1 MALPKIG
8 DRFNGAIQKT
18 AQERKIA
25 ELQAEIDRLRTA
37 QSPELEVQ
45 VQILREQLQQSG
57 ENYIKLELIDP
68 NPQQP
73 RQTITQSA
81 IRAKVRSLSKH
92 GQITPVILIPHG
104 NGRYILLDGQ
114 LRCEAAKLLG
124 WETIRAVIVPMPK
137 DLNHDSLL
145 TFLHFEDLNP
155 LDKAEAIVQE
165 LIKATGLEVDKI
177 PTVLGTVLK
186 RIERDGK
193 TKLLADLVTATTE
206 EQQQGLDSLG
216 VRDKERNLLLVLLDL
231 GLNPGS
237 VKANL
242 LPMLSLPPDLKTAI
256 RQQGLKGAHALA
268 LTALSAKTLNL
279 SEHQAASER
288 IAATQQVLE
297 QDLTVPE
304 TRKLVAQ
311 IKMRFSK
318 LAAPEPQETS
328 LAARM
333 QAATRQLKKT
343 KACEDSHKRV
353 RLEVLLTE
361 LEALL
366 SQG

>member
-18 AQERKIA
+18 AQEQKIA
-25 ELQAEIDRLRTA
+25 ELQAEIDRLRA
-37 QSPELEVQ
+37 AKSPQLEMQ
-45 VQILREQLQQSG
+45 VQLLREQLQQSG
-57 ENYIKLELIDP
+57 ENYIKLELIAP

-73 RQTITQSA
+73 RQTITSSA
-81 IRAKVRSLSKH
+81 IRAKVRSLDKH

-104 NGRYILLDGQ
+104 DSRYILLDGQ
-114 LRCEAAKLLG
+114 LRWEAAKLLG
-124 WETIRAVIVPMPK
+124 WEKIRAVIVPTPK

-165 LIKATGLEVDKI
+165 IVKATGLEVTEI
-177 PTVLGTVLK
+177 PTVIGTALK

-193 TKLLADLVTATTE
+193 IKLLADLVTATTQ
-206 EQQQGLDSLG
+206 EQQQGLDMLD

-242 LPMLSLPPDLKTAI
+242 LPMLSLPPDLKTSI
-256 RQQGLKGAHALA
+256 RQQGLKGAHAQALA
-268 LTALSAKTLNL
+268 ALSAKTLKI
-279 SEHQAASER
+279 SEQKAASER

-297 QDLTVPE
+297 EELTVPE

-311 IKMRFSK
+311 LKMGFSQSDT
-318 LAAPEPQETS
+318 ESQETS
-328 LAARM
+328 MAARM
-333 QAATRQLKKT
+333 QAAARQLKKT
-343 KACEDSHKRV
+343 KAWEDPQKRV
-353 RLEVLLTE
+353 RLEGLLME
-361 LEALL
+361 LEALV
-366 SQG
+366 SQS

>member
-1 MALPKIG
+1 MALPHIG
-8 DRFNGAIQKT
+8 ARFDGAVQKT

-25 ELQAEIDRLRTA
+25 DLQAEITQLRSA

-45 VQILREQLQQSG
+45 VQILREQLQHEY
-57 ENYIKLELIDP
+57 ENHIKLELIDP
-68 NPQQP
+68 NPEQP
-73 RQTITQSA
+73 RQTITSSA
-81 IRAKVRSLSKH
+81 ISAKVRSLGKH
-92 GQITPVILIPHG
+92 GQITPVILISHS

-114 LRCEAAKLLG
+114 LRWEAAKLLG
-124 WETIRAVIVPMPK
+124 WETIRAVIVPMPE

-165 LIKATGLEVDKI
+165 IAKVTGLEVMET

-193 TKLLADLVTATTE
+193 TKLLAALVNTTTE
-206 EQQQGLDSLG
+206 SQQEGLALLDL
-216 VRDKERNLLLVLLDL
+216 RDKECLLLLVLLDL

-268 LTALSAKTLNL
+268 LAALSAKTLNL
-279 SEHQAASER
+279 SEHQATSER

-297 QDLTVPE
+297 HELTVAD
-304 TRKLVAQ
+304 TRKLVVQ
-311 IKMRFSK
+311 IKTSFSSSETESQK
-318 LAAPEPQETS
+318 SSLATRMQLAA
-328 LAARM
+328 
-333 QAATRQLKKT
+333 RQLKKA
-343 KACEDSHKRV
+343 KAWSDPQKRSRV
-353 RLEVLLTE
+353 EVLLTE
-361 LEALL
+361 LEALI
-366 SQG
+366 SQS